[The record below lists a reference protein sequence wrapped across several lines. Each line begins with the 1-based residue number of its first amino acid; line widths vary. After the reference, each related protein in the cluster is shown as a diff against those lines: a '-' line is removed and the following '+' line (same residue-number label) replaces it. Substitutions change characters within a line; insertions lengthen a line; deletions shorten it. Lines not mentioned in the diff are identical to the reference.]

1 MLQTSYLARKYKH
14 VCGFEKYIFQYQE
27 PLNFPDVR
35 IFLQKISIF
44 CKKQYLYSK
53 YQYENCVRDYLVLF
67 SVFVRQ
73 KVTVNENVS
82 FTDYT
87 SGFRLPNCSKLAINP
102 KNDKD
107 VINSDITLSSDFF
120 YISVF
125 LSQVQL
131 LVQVSRQYHDYF
143 QSYGNFPLKRVDRKF
158 RNRKYPHRNIA
169 QHVETGV
176 SQKYQICY
184 ECL

>member
-1 MLQTSYLARKYKH
+1 MLQTSNLVRKYKH
-14 VCGFEKYIFQYQE
+14 ICDFKKYPVQYQDL
-27 PLNFPDVR
+27 LNFADV
-35 IFLQKISIF
+35 SIF
-44 CKKQYLYSK
+44 CIKKTFVKNSTFTQIISNENYVSYS
-53 YQYENCVRDYLVLF
+53 LVLF
-67 SVFVRQ
+67 SIFVRQ

-102 KNDKD
+102 KNDKV